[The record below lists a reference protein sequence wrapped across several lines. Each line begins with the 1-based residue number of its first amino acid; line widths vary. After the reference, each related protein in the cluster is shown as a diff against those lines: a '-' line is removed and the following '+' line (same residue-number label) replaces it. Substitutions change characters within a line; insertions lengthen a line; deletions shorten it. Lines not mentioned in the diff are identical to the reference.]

1 MRDAKATKRRPGR
14 PVTVRGG
21 TKIAFLSEPRLR
33 REMEAWQR
41 QHGEPS
47 LSAAARRLVRA
58 ALDAGK
64 NEMKEEGR

>member
-1 MRDAKATKRRPGR
+1 MREEKTPKRRPGR

-41 QHGEPS
+41 RHGEPS
-47 LSAAARRLVRA
+47 LSAAARRLVRV

-64 NEMKEEGR
+64 NEPKEDEA